1 MTTASAGAFYAE
13 LSDRL
18 GGGSVRIGTRT
29 TPLALAQT
37 DRVIDALRMVVPGLS
52 TTIVKIQTS
61 ADLWSGD
68 LSQFGGKGNFTK
80 EIDRALIAGRVD
92 IAVHSMKD
100 VPGDVPLPPGTE
112 FGAYL
117 ERGDVH
123 DVVIIRDGGPL
134 AELAAGAR
142 IGTSA
147 VRRRAQLALY
157 RPDLILERV
166 RGGIDSRIKKLDG
179 GEYDALILARTGL
192 ERIGLQDRITEV
204 LPTAWSDGKTI
215 AMVPAVGAAVIGVQA
230 RSSDGPIMRLLQEIS
245 HAATATAITAERVM
259 LHMLQG
265 HCNSPIAG
273 HAHVAPD
280 GKLSL
285 FGMVFN
291 RDGSAW
297 VRAHNW
303 GPTDD
308 PASLGAVVAGDL
320 LHQGARRLIMAT
332 RK

>member
-1 MTTASAGAFYAE
+1 MTPATSALADELAE
-13 LSDRL
+13 RFAET
-18 GGGSVRIGTRT
+18 GMRIGTRA

-37 DRVIDALRMVVPGLS
+37 DRVIDKLRQVIRGLPVE
-52 TTIVKIQTS
+52 TVKIQTS

-68 LSQFGGKGNFTK
+68 LSQLGGKGNFTK
-80 EIDRALIAGRVD
+80 EIDRALVAGRID

-117 ERGDVH
+117 ARGDVH
-123 DVVIIRDGGPL
+123 DVVITRDGGPL
-134 AELAAGAR
+134 AELPAGAT

-147 VRRRAQLALY
+147 VRRRAQLSLY
-157 RPDLILERV
+157 RPDLRLERV

-204 LPTAWSDGKTI
+204 LPTSWSDGKTVS
-215 AMVPAVGAAVIGVQA
+215 MVPAVGAAVIGVQA
-230 RSSDGPIMRLLQEIS
+230 RSADGPVMRLLEQVNDET
-245 HAATATAITAERVM
+245 TATHVTAERVM

-273 HAHVAPD
+273 HAHTTPD

-297 VRAHNW
+297 VRSANW
-303 GPTDD
+303 GPLDD

-332 RK
+332 RR

>member
-1 MTTASAGAFYAE
+1 MSTAPVSAIAAE

-18 GGGSVRIGTRT
+18 ADMSFRIGTRK

-37 DRVIDALRMVVPGLS
+37 ERVIARLREIVPALPVEM
-52 TTIVKIQTS
+52 VKIETS

-68 LSQFGGKGNFTK
+68 LSALGGKGAFTK
-80 EIDRALIAGRVD
+80 EIDRALVTGRID

-117 ERGDVH
+117 DRGDVH
-123 DVVIIRDGGPL
+123 DVVISRDGRPL
-134 AELAAGAR
+134 AELPAGSK

-147 VRRRAQLALY
+147 VRRRAQLSLY

-166 RGGIDSRIKKLDG
+166 RGGIDTRIKKLDA

-192 ERIGLQDRITEV
+192 ERIGFQDRITEV
-204 LPTAWSDGKTI
+204 LPTTWSDGATVS
-215 AMVPAVGAAVIGVQA
+215 MVPAVGAAVIGIQA
-230 RSSDGPIMRLLQEIS
+230 RSADGPIMRLLEEINDKT
-245 HAATATAITAERVM
+245 TAMHITAERVM

-273 HAHVAPD
+273 HAHTTPD
-280 GKLSL
+280 NKLSL
-285 FGMVFN
+285 FGMVFS
-291 RDGSAW
+291 RDGSDW

-303 GPTDD
+303 GPLDD